1 LTYLDLVD
9 TFEFDIMKLKDMTKE
24 NELVIVS
31 NIIFHKCSLFGPLK
45 INPEV
50 FIKFISKIQAGYN
63 DVAYHNKTHAA
74 DVAQTYYYFITHCGL
89 KEIANMDNLDIASAI
104 ISAGCHD
111 YQHPG
116 YNNQYL
122 IETRSALAIRY
133 NGKLSSLNCL
143 RLSCSGESSFSCFF

>member
-1 LTYLDLVD
+1 
-9 TFEFDIMKLKDMTKE
+9 MKLKDMTKE